1 IDKDNQDLSL
11 YNQGIKEV
19 SNTSMYD
26 GIEQAIK
33 DIPQTFRRSV
43 SIVMNTDHHDKL
55 IKEFAQVGL
64 GALAYDLTKL
74 FNVSHVVVTDDAQDI
89 FVGDFGHAIY
99 AKYEPIMYNKKKQA
113 LKGVYQFAL
122 NYVFD
127 IKIVPELLRIV
138 KVK

>member
-1 IDKDNQDLSL
+1 
-11 YNQGIKEV
+11 
-19 SNTSMYD
+19 M
-26 GIEQAIK
+26 K
-33 DIPQTFRRSV
+33 DIPQTFRRNVSV
-43 SIVMNTDHHDKL
+43 VMNTEHLDKL
-55 IKEFAQVGL
+55 IKELAQMGF
-64 GALAYDLTKL
+64 GALVGDLTKL
-74 FNVSHVVVTDDAQDI
+74 FNVCNVVVTDDAHDV

-122 NYVFD
+122 NCVFD